1 MKANTA
7 NSTFSNDEFDE
18 LIKDTANTY
27 CFDCGK
33 SPASWA
39 SVNNGI
45 YLCLNCAGN
54 HRSYGVNISYIRSI
68 TIDTWNETQL
78 GFMKL
83 AGNKRLEELMEIFEV
98 PRNTPSQVLFSS
110 KLLEY
115 YRNQLKND
123 VNKGKQLIPPRMDE
137 ALQPMES
144 ILNRNEY
151 HSNPT
156 PNMNFYSVGTDFDQ
170 NNTNKTESS
179 SSSSYGYLSSVG
191 SLFGKVV
198 EKSKSVASN
207 VKDKVVE
214 LDLKNKVI
222 STGSK
227 AVEKLKET
235 GSVVKEKTIH
245 GVGVLKDTSGKVLV
259 KGKEYGVKIF
269 LKFI

>member
-18 LIKDTANTY
+18 LMKDTANSF

-33 SPASWA
+33 TPASWA

-78 GFMKL
+78 SFMKL
-83 AGNKRLEELMEIFEV
+83 AGNKRLEELMAIFEV

-156 PNMNFYSVGTDFDQ
+156 PNMNFYSVGSDFDQ
-170 NNTNKTESS
+170 NNNKSE
-179 SSSSYGYLSSVG
+179 SSSYGYLSSVG

-222 STGSK
+222 STGSM

-245 GVGVLKDTSGKVLV
+245 GVEVLKDTSGKVLV
-259 KGKEYGVKIF
+259 KGKEYGVSFK
-269 LKFI
+269 K